1 MTIYSPLTKNV
12 VCSIGNLQ
20 KPTIIRVFTTKANY
34 CCPISVFQ
42 SFQRNYSG
50 YGTAVRSPSCRSLAF
65 KKIVSPKQTE
75 TSRCNNIG
83 PFSWQQRGLSGGL
96 FIGLFVC
103 FSTSQPSYADV
114 SGGDEKKER
123 SCDDDSSADFSR
135 KKNVL
140 TDYSVIGIPGD
151 GRCLFRSVAHGACV
165 QSGKPAPNE
174 NLQRELAD
182 EIRARVADEFIK
194 RREETEW
201 FIEGDFETYVSQIRK
216 PHVWGGEPELLM
228 ASHVLQMPITVYM
241 HDKDYGGLI
250 SIAEYGQEYDKHNP
264 IKVLYHGYGHYDALH
279 IPCKGDPRPRL

>member
-1 MTIYSPLTKNV
+1 MTIYSPLTKNL

-20 KPTIIRVFTTKANY
+20 KPMIIRVFTTRANN

-42 SFQRNYSG
+42 SFRRNCSG
-50 YGTAVRSPSCRSLAF
+50 YGTAVRSPSCHSPTFRE
-65 KKIVSPKQTE
+65 IVSPKQTE
-75 TSRCNNIG
+75 TSRIKCNNNIG
-83 PFSWQQRGLSGGL
+83 PFSWQQRGL

-114 SGGDEKKER
+114 SEGDEKKER
-123 SCDDDSSADFSR
+123 ICDDDSSAEFSR

-165 QSGKPAPNE
+165 RSGKPAPNE

-201 FIEGDFETYVSQIRK
+201 SV
-216 PHVWGGEPELLM
+216 H
-228 ASHVLQMPITVYM
+228 
-241 HDKDYGGLI
+241 
-250 SIAEYGQEYDKHNP
+250 
-264 IKVLYHGYGHYDALH
+264 
-279 IPCKGDPRPRL
+279 

>member
-201 FIEGDFETYVSQIRK
+201 SV
-216 PHVWGGEPELLM
+216 H
-228 ASHVLQMPITVYM
+228 
-241 HDKDYGGLI
+241 
-250 SIAEYGQEYDKHNP
+250 
-264 IKVLYHGYGHYDALH
+264 
-279 IPCKGDPRPRL
+279 